1 MLAKMFGKKNKNQDE
16 QTNSYLIEKISKMNL
31 TEMRSYVKN
40 RIKEF
45 EVSADGMNEIMKK
58 LTSLDE
64 KTQTY
69 YIKSDDMDIKK
80 KKAFDLFIAILTS
93 KQINIQTIELAQKF
107 LENYKEIIDDF
118 DTRNKQIYVSKLADT
133 LGIAI
138 NTINQYAELQKKMN
152 VLGQ

>member
-1 MLAKMFGKKNKNQDE
+1 MFVKMFGKRDKSQDE
-16 QTNSYLIEKISKMNL
+16 QTDSYLIEKISKMNL

-40 RIKEF
+40 SIKDF
-45 EVSADGMNEIMKK
+45 EVSVDGMNEIMKK

-69 YIKSDDMDIKK
+69 YIKSDDMDVKK

-93 KQINIQTIELAQKF
+93 KQINVQTIELAQNF

-118 DTRNKQIYVSKLADT
+118 DTRNKQIYASKLTDT
-133 LGIAI
+133 LERAI
-138 NTINQYAELQKKMN
+138 NIINQYAQLQNKMN
-152 VLGQ
+152 ILGK